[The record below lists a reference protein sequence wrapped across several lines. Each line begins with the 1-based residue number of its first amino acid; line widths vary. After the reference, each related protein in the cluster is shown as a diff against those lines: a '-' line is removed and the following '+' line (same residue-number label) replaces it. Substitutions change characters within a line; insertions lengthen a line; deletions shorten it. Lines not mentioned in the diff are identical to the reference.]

1 MFPKRKE
8 ISQQVRKHNEQI
20 VVNKAKTETLKN
32 SSIIYMQ
39 RLLNKDYKKKSFKE
53 SYREHHPK
61 KPTL

>member
-53 SYREHHPK
+53 AY
-61 KPTL
+61 